1 LGGGYELVNENQR
14 DFYRI
19 QDRLLMSW
27 RRIDIKPASELES
40 SLLGLNRE
48 LEEEL
53 LELTE
58 DAPDTARVLVLLNR
72 KIELLMMKSNEGSEA
87 NINLG
92 GFCDKAH
99 VDVSLSGSGMGYF
112 SLTNAEEGT
121 PVEVMLNLESIEVE
135 ITVRMIII
143 ESRVSA
149 DAENPGFWL
158 RGRFM
163 EDQDKQVDA
172 IVAHVNQRQFEQ
184 LQRRAQANGTEPE
197 HDDAED

>member
-1 LGGGYELVNENQR
+1 MSDNQR

-19 QDRLLMSW
+19 QDRLLMAW
-27 RRIDIKPASELES
+27 RRVDVEPASESES
-40 SLLGLNRE
+40 ALLALNRE
-48 LEEEL
+48 LAEEL
-53 LELTE
+53 LELNE
-58 DAPDTARVLVLLNR
+58 DEPRTARALTLLNQ
-72 KIELLMMKSNEGSEA
+72 KIDLLISRNHEDSVAMENF
-87 NINLG
+87 G
-92 GFCDKAH
+92 GFCDKAE

-112 SLTNAEEGT
+112 SLTNAVEGT
-121 PVEVMLNLESIEVE
+121 PVEVILNLESIEVE
-135 ITVRMIII
+135 IAVRMIII

-184 LQRRAQANGTEPE
+184 LQRRAQSNGSQVL
-197 HDDAED
+197 DDSSD

>member
-1 LGGGYELVNENQR
+1 MADNQR

-19 QDRLLMSW
+19 QDRLLMAW
-27 RRIDIKPASELES
+27 RLADQEPTSETES
-40 SLLGLNRE
+40 ALLALNRE

-53 LELTE
+53 LELNDDSPE
-58 DAPDTARVLVLLNR
+58 IARVLTLLNR
-72 KIELLMMKSNEGSEA
+72 KIELLASSDEAGSGVST
-87 NINLG
+87 NLG

-112 SLTNAEEGT
+112 SLTNAEEGAA
-121 PVEVMLNLESIEVE
+121 VEVILNLESIDVE

-158 RGRFM
+158 RGRFV

-184 LQRRAQANGTEPE
+184 LQRRTQTSSAQTDE
-197 HDDAED
+197 HSED

>member
-1 LGGGYELVNENQR
+1 MSDNQR

-19 QDRLLMSW
+19 QDRLLMAW
-27 RRIDIKPASELES
+27 RRIDVEPASESES
-40 SLLGLNRE
+40 ALLALNRE
-48 LEEEL
+48 LAEEL
-53 LELTE
+53 LELNE
-58 DAPDTARVLVLLNR
+58 DEPRTARALTLLNQ
-72 KIELLMMKSNEGSEA
+72 KIDLLISRNHEGSVA
-87 NINLG
+87 MVNFG
-92 GFCDKAH
+92 GFCDKAE

-112 SLTNAEEGT
+112 SLTNAVEGT
-121 PVEVMLNLESIEVE
+121 PVEVILNLESIEVE
-135 ITVRMIII
+135 IAVRMIII

-184 LQRRAQANGTEPE
+184 LQRRAQNSGSQVL
-197 HDDAED
+197 DDSSD

>member
-1 LGGGYELVNENQR
+1 MAWRLADLELTSETKSA
-14 DFYRI
+14 
-19 QDRLLMSW
+19 LL
-27 RRIDIKPASELES
+27 A
-40 SLLGLNRE
+40 LNRE

-53 LELTE
+53 LELNDDSPE
-58 DAPDTARVLVLLNR
+58 IAHVLTLLNR
-72 KIELLMMKSNEGSEA
+72 KIELLVSSDEEGSGVST
-87 NINLG
+87 NLG
-92 GFCDKAH
+92 GFCDKAQ

-112 SLTNAEEGT
+112 SLTNAEEGAA
-121 PVEVMLNLESIEVE
+121 VEVMLNLESIDVE

-158 RGRFM
+158 RGRFV

-184 LQRRAQANGTEPE
+184 LQRRTRTSGAQAN
-197 HDDAED
+197 EDSED

>member
-1 LGGGYELVNENQR
+1 MAW
-14 DFYRI
+14 
-19 QDRLLMSW
+19 RLADLEPTSETE
-27 RRIDIKPASELES
+27 SEL
-40 SLLGLNRE
+40 LALNRE

-53 LELTE
+53 LELNE
-58 DAPDTARVLVLLNR
+58 DSPEIVRVLTLLNR
-72 KIELLMMKSNEGSEA
+72 KIELLVSSDEVDPAVST
-87 NINLG
+87 NLG

-112 SLTNAEEGT
+112 SLTNAEEGAA
-121 PVEVMLNLESIEVE
+121 VEVMLNLESIDVE

-158 RGRFM
+158 RGRFL

-184 LQRRAQANGTEPE
+184 LQRRTQTSSAQTK
-197 HDDAED
+197 EDSED

>member
-1 LGGGYELVNENQR
+1 MVDNQR

-19 QDRLLMSW
+19 QDRLLMAW
-27 RRIDIKPASELES
+27 RFADMEPTSETES
-40 SLLGLNRE
+40 ALLALNRE

-53 LELTE
+53 LELNE
-58 DAPDTARVLVLLNR
+58 DSPEIVRVLTLLNR
-72 KIELLMMKSNEGSEA
+72 KIELLVSSDEGDSA
-87 NINLG
+87 VSTNLG

-112 SLTNAEEGT
+112 SLTNAEEGAA
-121 PVEVMLNLESIEVE
+121 VEVMLNLESIDVE

-158 RGRFM
+158 RGRFV

-172 IVAHVNQRQFEQ
+172 IVAHVNQRQFER
-184 LQRRAQANGTEPE
+184 LQRRTQTSSAQTK
-197 HDDAED
+197 EDSED

>member
-1 LGGGYELVNENQR
+1 MEMSDNQR

-27 RRIDIKPASELES
+27 RPADVEPVSESES
-40 SLLGLNRE
+40 ALLVINRE
-48 LEEEL
+48 LEDEL
-53 LELTE
+53 LELNE
-58 DAPDTARVLVLLNR
+58 DSPGTARVLTLLNR
-72 KIELLMMKSNEGSEA
+72 KIELLVSNGEEGSGTSS
-87 NINLG
+87 NLG
-92 GFCDKAH
+92 GFCDKAY

-135 ITVRMIII
+135 ITVRMVII

-184 LQRRAQANGTEPE
+184 LQRRAQTTGAQLE
-197 HDDAED
+197 DDSED

>member
-1 LGGGYELVNENQR
+1 MADHQR

-19 QDRLLMSW
+19 QDRLLMAW
-27 RRIDIKPASELES
+27 RLADLEPTSETES
-40 SLLGLNRE
+40 ALLALNRE

-53 LELTE
+53 LELNDDSPE
-58 DAPDTARVLVLLNR
+58 IARVLTLLNR
-72 KIELLMMKSNEGSEA
+72 KIELLVSRDEAGSGVST
-87 NINLG
+87 NLG

-112 SLTNAEEGT
+112 SLTNAEEGAA
-121 PVEVMLNLESIEVE
+121 VEVILNLESIDVE

-158 RGRFM
+158 RGRFV

-184 LQRRAQANGTEPE
+184 LQRRTQTSSAQT
-197 HDDAED
+197 DEDSED

>member
-1 LGGGYELVNENQR
+1 MSDNQR

-27 RRIDIKPASELES
+27 RQADIEPVSESES
-40 SLLGLNRE
+40 ALLAINRE

-53 LELTE
+53 LELNE
-58 DAPDTARVLVLLNR
+58 DAPETARVLTLLNR
-72 KIELLMMKSNEGSEA
+72 KIELLVSNGDEA
-87 NINLG
+87 SGTPANLG
-92 GFCDKAH
+92 GFCDKAY

-135 ITVRMIII
+135 ITVRMVII

-184 LQRRAQANGTEPE
+184 LQRRAQTNGAQIE
-197 HDDAED
+197 DDSED

>member
-1 LGGGYELVNENQR
+1 MSDNQR

-27 RRIDIKPASELES
+27 RPADIEPVSESES
-40 SLLGLNRE
+40 ALLAINRE

-53 LELTE
+53 LELNE
-58 DAPDTARVLVLLNR
+58 DAPETARVLTLLNR
-72 KIELLMMKSNEGSEA
+72 KIELLVSNGDEA
-87 NINLG
+87 AGTPANLG
-92 GFCDKAH
+92 GFCDKAY

-135 ITVRMIII
+135 ITVRMVII

-184 LQRRAQANGTEPE
+184 LQRRAQTNGAQIE
-197 HDDAED
+197 DDSED

>member
-1 LGGGYELVNENQR
+1 MADNQR

-19 QDRLLMSW
+19 QDRLLMAW
-27 RRIDIKPASELES
+27 RLADLEPTSETES
-40 SLLGLNRE
+40 ALLALNRE

-53 LELTE
+53 LELNDDSPE
-58 DAPDTARVLVLLNR
+58 IARVLTLLNR
-72 KIELLMMKSNEGSEA
+72 KIELLVTSDAEGSGA
-87 NINLG
+87 STNLG
-92 GFCDKAH
+92 GFCDKAL

-112 SLTNAEEGT
+112 SLTNAEEGAA
-121 PVEVMLNLESIEVE
+121 VEVILNLESIDVE

-158 RGRFM
+158 RGRFV

-184 LQRRAQANGTEPE
+184 LQRRTQTSSAQI
-197 HDDAED
+197 DEDSED

>member
-1 LGGGYELVNENQR
+1 MEMSDNQR

-27 RRIDIKPASELES
+27 RPADVEPVSESES
-40 SLLGLNRE
+40 ALLVINRE

-53 LELTE
+53 LELNE
-58 DAPDTARVLVLLNR
+58 DSPGTARVLTLLNR
-72 KIELLMMKSNEGSEA
+72 KIELLVSNGEEGSGTSS
-87 NINLG
+87 NLG
-92 GFCDKAH
+92 GFCDKAY

-135 ITVRMIII
+135 ITVRMVII

-184 LQRRAQANGTEPE
+184 LQRRAQTTGAQLE
-197 HDDAED
+197 DDSED